1 MAEFV
6 NYKGENIE
14 PIILATRIS
23 PGIITKEEKV
33 KINTVDTTMELITEQ
48 DIIDIWAGEDK

>member
-23 PGIITKEEKV
+23 PGIITKEEK
-33 KINTVDTTMELITEQ
+33 ITEQ